1 MNDIVRIPLS
11 ELTDGNEVNFRQPR
25 TRYDKNKIKEL
36 AESII
41 LHGMKNPVQVW
52 RTTQAG
58 VTYNVR
64 IGGGRRCAA
73 LKHLIDTGRH
83 NEGKAKGLV
92 DGVPCNIIES
102 EVDIKKAFAEAVVD
116 NIQREDMTT
125 FEQAEAV
132 WFMSRDGMKGNEIA
146 EALSKSNAWVS
157 RNMACY
163 REATGEVR
171 AAWRDEK
178 ITFDN
183 VSDLIKNFD
192 MAEDMNNALTKIVEL
207 RASGKRSD
215 NNEAKQIA
223 KNKEGEAP
231 KPPKS
236 EKLTAAQIKMYLEQA
251 AGPHPAKFR
260 YAQGVHDG
268 LALAVG
274 QVGILDLEEDYAE
287 FLKYK
292 KAKENQKKAIT
303 ETLPETQT
311 EDAAKA

>member
-1 MNDIVRIPLS
+1 MNDIVRIPLA
-11 ELTDGNEVNFRQPR
+11 ELTDGNEINFRQPR
-25 TRYDKNKIKEL
+25 TRYDRNKIKEL
-36 AESII
+36 AESIV
-41 LHGMKNPVQVW
+41 LHGMKNPMQVW

-58 VTYNVR
+58 ITYNVR
-64 IGGGRRCAA
+64 IGGGRRSAA
-73 LKHLIDTGRH
+73 LKYLVDNNRH
-83 NEGKAKGLV
+83 NEGKAKGLI
-92 DGVPCNIIES
+92 DGVPCNIIDS
-102 EVDIKKAFAEAVVD
+102 EADIKKAFAEAVVD

-132 WFMSRDGMKGNEIA
+132 WHMSRDGMRGNEIA
-146 EALSKSNAWVS
+146 EMLSKSNAWVS
-157 RNMACY
+157 RNMSCY

-183 VSDLIKNFD
+183 VSDLIKNYD
-192 MAEDMNNALTKIVEL
+192 MAEDMNKALEKVVEL

-236 EKLTAAQIKMYLEQA
+236 VKLTAAQMKMYMEQS
-251 AGPHPAKFR
+251 AGPHPAKYR

-268 LALAVG
+268 LALAMG
-274 QVGILDLEEDYAE
+274 EVGILDLEDDYAE

-292 KAKENQKKAIT
+292 KAKENQKKSIT
-303 ETLPETQT
+303 DTLPETQT